1 MLKTYKAFLISK
13 QDGNM
18 PSDKTVKSGDDAF
31 NTFLSETGASKH
43 VTRMWV
49 TVCLRSLVC
58 G

>member
-1 MLKTYKAFLISK
+1 
-13 QDGNM
+13 M